1 MVFTSSA
8 AVFAQ
13 QTDAKSNSVD
23 YNEENYTTDY
33 SQMVAILKTA
43 FKNRDKNALLKFAMD
58 ECLDGTTLHDLV
70 DDWVEEALAETDKAD
85 EGDYIRLHL
94 NAYGT
99 SAGRYWT
106 NNGITY
112 YYHIPYN
119 IEYYTDSEQEQAVTQ
134 KVKEVVESFG
144 FTADTSEKE
153 KCDTIY
159 EYITKNVRYD
169 TANKTNPDYKL
180 KFSAYTALI
189 NGTSVCQGYT
199 ALFYRLA
206 RECGLVYALLRA
218 NLTVNAIP
226 GIL

>member
-94 NAYGT
+94 SAYGT
-99 SAGRYWT
+99 SAGR
-106 NNGITY
+106 
-112 YYHIPYN
+112 
-119 IEYYTDSEQEQAVTQ
+119 
-134 KVKEVVESFG
+134 
-144 FTADTSEKE
+144 
-153 KCDTIY
+153 
-159 EYITKNVRYD
+159 
-169 TANKTNPDYKL
+169 
-180 KFSAYTALI
+180 
-189 NGTSVCQGYT
+189 
-199 ALFYRLA
+199 
-206 RECGLVYALLRA
+206 
-218 NLTVNAIP
+218 
-226 GIL
+226 